1 MTGSIGLDILKKGGV
16 DVVVV
21 GIESSLQ
28 EELDFFKKIAKPDD
42 NEACIEAFNEY
53 DKICAIYG
61 FMMFT
66 PISTIDSIRT
76 KIMTLDRWGRAWDF
90 LNMTNKTLC
99 YYGTRLHDE
108 LIDRGL
114 AERGSP
120 LQGYVKFRFWTET
133 LKNIVRGITVETEST
148 RICYFKSTYV

>member
-1 MTGSIGLDILKKGGV
+1 
-16 DVVVV
+16 
-21 GIESSLQ
+21 
-28 EELDFFKKIAKPDD
+28 
-42 NEACIEAFNEY
+42 
-53 DKICAIYG
+53 
-61 FMMFT
+61 MMFT

-99 YYGTRLHDE
+99 YSGTRLHDE

-120 LQGYVKFRFWTET
+120 LQGYVKFRFMDRAVEKYCERVSQ
-133 LKNIVRGITVETEST
+133 LKQRRQEFAT
-148 RICYFKSTYV
+148 